1 MAKCRKE
8 ILLPGKGAA
17 RIAFN
22 KYFQYSFSST
32 ASRQRTSLTGPP
44 GFPFTVE
51 RKSLFKMDFRRRFV
65 SSIVFTF
72 CRVGVK
78 VGGRVALDAADDS
91 HHRSLLSY
99 FPCSRFCLQRNLRAG
114 QPKMLQTHR
123 LEARR
128 QLAQGQTSCPIRPY
142 FLRQNSLTL
151 TY

>member
-78 VGGRVALDAADDS
+78 VGGRVALYILALNVE
-91 HHRSLLSY
+91 R
-99 FPCSRFCLQRNLRAG
+99 PCEKRRAEELT
-114 QPKMLQTHR
+114 PFIIEH
-123 LEARR
+123 
-128 QLAQGQTSCPIRPY
+128 SCIVRD
-142 FLRQNSLTL
+142 TIVK
-151 TY
+151 